1 MIPGFR
7 PVAPSDMEFF
17 LNRYRNLSV
26 LLLAI
31 LAQLALLAYQIKSAQ
46 DVRLIRV
53 WAVSAVTP
61 FARLIEGGRSGLSA
75 FFHDYFFLLD
85 VRQENKRMKTDLERV
100 EMENQY
106 LREQLSSAD
115 RASALAI
122 FQSSSQSKTL
132 AARVIGNTTDSSGKA
147 VIVDR
152 GAGDGVQKGMAVI
165 KPEGI
170 VGKVISVF
178 PHAANVLLITD
189 PAFAAGVISQNNH
202 ARGTLKGQGQST
214 VMVDHVQNE
223 ETVEHNE
230 WFLTSG
236 DDLIFPRGLL
246 VGQVIVV
253 RPGRSAK
260 EIYVA
265 PSGLQASLET
275 VLIVLS
281 GVHGTI
287 TETPVPNQSVHL
299 LAPPPESEALSAP
312 SSQPNAPAS
321 AATDLDRAIERYRAI
336 GAAQK
341 HKYGDKSTPAPNY
354 NAPVEETQPPP
365 RNASP
370 PPSPSHQ

>member
-1 MIPGFR
+1 
-7 PVAPSDMEFF
+7 MEFF

-26 LLLAI
+26 LLVAI
-31 LAQLALLAYQIKSAQ
+31 LAQLALLAYQIRSAQ

-61 FARLIEGGRSGLSA
+61 LARMIEGGRSGLST
-75 FFHDYFFLLD
+75 FFHDYFFLLG
-85 VRQENKRMKTDLERV
+85 VRQENRRMKTDLERV

-122 FQSSSQSKTL
+122 FQRTSQSQTL
-132 AARVIGNTTDSSGKA
+132 AARVIGNTTDSTGKA
-147 VIVDR
+147 VIIDR
-152 GAGDGVQKGMAVI
+152 GAADGVQKGMAVI

-170 VGKVISVF
+170 VGKVINIF

-189 PAFAAGVISQNNH
+189 PAFAAGVISQKNH

-214 VMVDHVQNE
+214 VIVDYVQNE
-223 ETVEHNE
+223 ESVEPNE

-236 DDLIFPRGLL
+236 DDLIFPRGLM
-246 VGQVIVV
+246 VGQVTVA
-253 RPGRSAK
+253 RAGRSSK
-260 EIYVA
+260 EIYLA
-265 PSGLQASLET
+265 PSGLQNSLEN
-275 VLIVLS
+275 VLIVIS

-299 LAPPPESEALSAP
+299 LTPPPEAESAAT
-312 SSQPNAPAS
+312 APAPATAPAT
-321 AATDLDRAIERYRAI
+321 AATDLDRAIDRYRAI
-336 GAAQK
+336 GAAQN

-354 NAPVEETQPPP
+354 NAPIEGTPPP
-365 RNASP
+365 APNT
-370 PPSPSHQ
+370 PSHP